1 MSTHSSICAWG
12 ILWTEEPMGCSPW
25 VSKESETVEQLSLV
39 LLEVLMGIAS
49 GMDCLKIVDE
59 QQKNKRILWPV
70 HLSVI

>member
-1 MSTHSSICAWG
+1 
-12 ILWTEEPMGCSPW
+12 MGCSPW

-70 HLSVI
+70 HVSVI

>member
-1 MSTHSSICAWG
+1 
-12 ILWTEEPMGCSPW
+12 MGCSPW

-59 QQKNKRILWPV
+59 QQKTKEFFGLCI
-70 HLSVI
+70 